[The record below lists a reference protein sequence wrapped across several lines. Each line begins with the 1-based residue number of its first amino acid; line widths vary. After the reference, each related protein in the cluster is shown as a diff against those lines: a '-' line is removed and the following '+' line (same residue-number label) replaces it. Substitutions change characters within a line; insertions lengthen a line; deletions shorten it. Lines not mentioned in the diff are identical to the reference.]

1 LTPKAMSV
9 PNLKLM
15 TEDELLAE
23 LRNVTD
29 KADAQMIMAELLKPN
44 WTLVAGYW
52 AVIAGVVVMVIV
64 VLFYQSYWL

>member
-1 LTPKAMSV
+1 
-9 PNLKLM
+9 
-15 TEDELLAE
+15 
-23 LRNVTD
+23 
-29 KADAQMIMAELLKPN
+29 MIMAELLKPN